1 MNDFSEIIKRINKA
15 NDIALFCHTNP
26 DGDAFGSML
35 ALYFAL
41 KKKGKTVTAY
51 CDTKVSAHL
60 SVFEGSEN
68 IILPDSKPHELAI
81 SVDTSTIEMLGG
93 ALKTFLLA
101 KSQIAI
107 DHHASFKRFTDVSY
121 VEKDACACAQ
131 IIYKLLKE
139 MKLIDK
145 PIAKLLFSGIVTD
158 SGCFAFSSVTPS
170 THEFAADLMSY
181 GFDASDAIYKV
192 YRSTSKDRFELKRRV
207 LAKAK
212 FFNDD
217 QIGII
222 VFAKEDFEKTGTTT
236 FDTEGIVNELID
248 IDSVKIAYAISE
260 VGDKNFKV
268 SIRTKSPIDASEIAG
283 VYGGGGHKCAAGCRA
298 NGYLE
303 DVIDRLV
310 KLASDRI

>member
-51 CDTKVSAHL
+51 CDTQVPNRLASL
-60 SVFEGSEN
+60 EGSEH
-68 IILPDSKPHELAI
+68 IVLPDSKSHELAI
-81 SVDTSTIEMLGG
+81 SVDTSSIELLGG
-93 ALKTFLLA
+93 SLKTFLLA

-131 IIYKLLKE
+131 IIYKLIKE
-139 MKLIDK
+139 MKLLDK
-145 PIAKLLFSGIVTD
+145 TIAKLLFGGIVTD
-158 SGCFAFSSVTPS
+158 SGCFAFSSVTPE
-170 THEFAADLMSY
+170 THEFAADLMAY
-181 GFDASDAIYKV
+181 GFNASDVIYKT
-192 YRSTSKDRFELKRRV
+192 YRSTTKARFDLKSRV

-212 FFNDD
+212 FYSND

-222 VFAKEDFEKTGTTT
+222 YFGKEDFEKTGTST

-268 SIRTKSPIDASEIAG
+268 SIRSKAPIDASEIAG
-283 VYGGGGHKCAAGCRA
+283 IYGGGGHKRAAGCRA